1 MGANED
7 RKEYPNVQ
15 RLARAALIAAMY
27 VVWVYVFQF
36 ASFGP
41 LQFRV
46 AEALTLLPILYP
58 EAIGG
63 VFVGVLVANLLGPH
77 GPWDIFGGSLVS
89 LLAALITYKYR
100 SSWIAYASP
109 IICNAFLISL
119 YLRFIFDIPSYWY
132 LVLTIGISEA
142 SVILL
147 VGRPLIK
154 FLQQRQGDW
163 L

>member
-1 MGANED
+1 M
-7 RKEYPNVQ
+7 Q

-27 VVWVYVFQF
+27 VVLVYVFQF

>member
-1 MGANED
+1 MLFWSTFFSSRVSGLCSSVLL
-7 RKEYPNVQ
+7 K
-15 RLARAALIAAMY
+15 
-27 VVWVYVFQF
+27 
-36 ASFGP
+36 P
-41 LQFRV
+41 L
-46 AEALTLLPILYP
+46 LYCP
-58 EAIGG
+58 SSIEAIGG

>member
-27 VVWVYVFQF
+27 VVLVYVFQF

-77 GPWDIFGGSLVS
+77 GPGI
-89 LLAALITYKYR
+89 
-100 SSWIAYASP
+100 SSAGAWS
-109 IICNAFLISL
+109 AFL
-119 YLRFIFDIPSYWY
+119 PH
-132 LVLTIGISEA
+132 
-142 SVILL
+142 
-147 VGRPLIK
+147 
-154 FLQQRQGDW
+154 
-163 L
+163 